1 MWNFIEKL
9 KNVALPRVRDFKGLN
24 PKSFDGRGNY
34 TLGIKEQNI
43 FTEINY
49 DDIKKIRGFDITFV
63 TSSQND
69 SEAMAI
75 LSAIGFPFIKKK

>member
-1 MWNFIEKL
+1 M
-9 KNVALPRVRDFKGLN
+9 PRVRDFKGLN
-24 PKSFDGRGNY
+24 PKSFDGHGNY

-63 TSSQND
+63 TSSKKD
-69 SEAMAI
+69 EEAREI
-75 LSAIGFPFIKKK
+75 LSAIGFPFNKKK

>member
-1 MWNFIEKL
+1 MEKL
-9 KNVALPRVRDFKGLN
+9 KNIALPRVRDFKGLN

-43 FTEINY
+43 FTEIKY

-63 TSSQND
+63 TSSQKDN
-69 SEAMAI
+69 EAMAI
-75 LSAIGFPFIKKK
+75 LTAIGFPFIKKK

>member
-1 MWNFIEKL
+1 MPRWQGHCPS
-9 KNVALPRVRDFKGLN
+9 VALPRVRDFKGLN

-43 FTEINY
+43 FTEIKY
-49 DDIKKIRGFDITFV
+49 DDIKKIRGFDVTFV

-69 SEAMAI
+69 EEAMAI